1 MDGEPLITE
10 FVIDGLGVMK
20 FFLAPKIKSE
30 WIKREQQIMNL
41 IYAQL

>member
-10 FVIDGLGVMK
+10 FIIDGLGVMK

-30 WIKREQQIMNL
+30 
-41 IYAQL
+41 